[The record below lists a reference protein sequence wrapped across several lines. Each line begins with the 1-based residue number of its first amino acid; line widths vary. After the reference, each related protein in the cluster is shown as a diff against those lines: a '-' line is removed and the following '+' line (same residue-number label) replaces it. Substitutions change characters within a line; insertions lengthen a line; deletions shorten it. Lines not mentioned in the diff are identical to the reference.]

1 MNQRSVRV
9 LCLFALVSTLTA
21 CSNLSFVASGKT
33 PFKISV
39 GKKSEKLVEK
49 NSTADFYFWGKSPP
63 SFVVDLEDFGH
74 EFGLEEPSNVTL
86 SQTIGWKSFLYTVVT
101 LGLYCPVDYKISVLS
116 NKAVE

>member
-1 MNQRSVRV
+1 MNQRKYRMIS
-9 LCLFALVSTLTA
+9 LFVLVSTLSA

-49 NSTADFYFWGKSPP
+49 EATADFYFWGKSPKI
-63 SFVVDLEDFGH
+63 FVIDLEDFGH
-74 EFGLEEPSNVTL
+74 EFGLEEPSNVTI
-86 SQTIGWKSFLYTVVT
+86 SQTLSFKSFLYTIVT
-101 LGLYCPVDYKISVLS
+101 LGLYCPVDYKISALS